1 MIRLAPPL
9 LLRAPSPGTT
19 RTPPLSRHP
28 VAIAAML
35 WRPVLT
41 ALGASTLA
49 VTHAH
54 AAAGGQETAV
64 GAGAEEIT
72 LRLLYQLIA
81 ILVATRIV
89 TWVVRR
95 LGQTDVSGEI
105 LAGLL
110 LGPSLLGAVF
120 PGFVRWL
127 FHPSTGTIFT
137 GLAQVGLIFLMF
149 QIGLEFEFNRHLGR
163 DRRPI
168 VVISLVGIAV
178 PFVMGYLSAPWFHA
192 RLSEP
197 VPLFGFQLFF
207 AVAMS
212 ITAIP
217 ILGRIFMELGVSH
230 TRTAAL
236 TIGAAAID
244 DVSGWMILGVISL
257 LVKGAFSWG
266 WAVPRVAGLAAY
278 FGLVFLVLRPPLKRA
293 IASDLARHGGLR
305 LAAVPYIVTLL
316 FVSAA
321 VTSNLGVFAIIGGFA
336 IGVALHDDRRFV
348 EEWKRR
354 VSPIVWAFFL
364 PIFFAYTGLRTDV
377 GTIQGWPGAW
387 TLLLVLA
394 VAFVSKFGGAYVAA
408 RLVGEDHRSAL
419 TIGVCMNTRAL
430 MELIVLNIGK
440 DLGLLPTDIFSMLV
454 IMALV
459 STFVATPL
467 IRWLM
472 SGETS
477 LATPPGEPSAARAT
491 T

>member
-1 MIRLAPPL
+1 MK
-9 LLRAPSPGTT
+9 
-19 RTPPLSRHP
+19 
-28 VAIAAML
+28 L
-35 WRPVLT
+35 WQALLT
-41 ALGASTLA
+41 ALGTWA
-49 VTHAH
+49 VFITPAH
-54 AAAGGQETAV
+54 AAESAV

-89 TWVVRR
+89 TSVVRR

-110 LGPSLLGAVF
+110 LGPSLLGALF
-120 PGFVRWL
+120 PGFMHWL
-127 FHPSTGTIFT
+127 FHPSTGAIFT
-137 GLAQVGLIFLMF
+137 GLAQVGLVFLMF
-149 QIGLEFEFNRHLGR
+149 QIGLEFEFNRHLGG

-168 VVISLVGIAV
+168 VVISLLGIAV
-178 PFVMGYLSAPWFHA
+178 PFVVGYLSAPWFHT

-197 VPLFGFQLFF
+197 VPAFGFQLFF

-217 ILGRIFMELGVSH
+217 ILGRILMELGLSH

-236 TIGAAAID
+236 TIGAAAVD
-244 DVSGWMILGVISL
+244 DVSGWMILGAISL

-266 WAVPRVAGLAAY
+266 WVVPRVAGLAAY
-278 FGLVFLVLRPPLKRA
+278 VALVFLVVRKPLGRA
-293 IASDLARHGGLR
+293 VARHVERHGELS
-305 LAAVPYIVTLL
+305 LTAVPYIVILL

-321 VTSNLGVFAIIGGFA
+321 ITSNLGVFAIIGGLVV
-336 IGVALHDDRRFV
+336 GVALHDDRRFV
-348 EEWKRR
+348 GEWKRR

-377 GTIQGWPGAW
+377 GTIHGWGGASM
-387 TLLLVLA
+387 LLLLLT
-394 VAFVSKFGGAYVAA
+394 VAFASKLGGAYVAA
-408 RLVGEDHRSAL
+408 RLVGESHRSAV
-419 TIGVCMNTRAL
+419 TIGVCMNTRGL

-454 IMALV
+454 IMALM
-459 STFVATPL
+459 STFMATPL

-472 SGETS
+472 KGQAR
-477 LATPPGEPSAARAT
+477 LAAPLAEAAATRAT

>member
-1 MIRLAPPL
+1 VR
-9 LLRAPSPGTT
+9 
-19 RTPPLSRHP
+19 
-28 VAIAAML
+28 
-35 WRPVLT
+35 VLT
-41 ALGASTLA
+41 VLGVFTLA
-49 VTHAH
+49 IIHAG
-54 AAAGGQETAV
+54 AAAGSQETAV

-72 LRLLYQLIA
+72 LRLLYQLVA

-89 TWVVRR
+89 TWGVRR

-120 PGFVRWL
+120 PGFMTWL

-137 GLAQVGLIFLMF
+137 GLAQVGLVFLMF
-149 QIGLEFEFNRHLGR
+149 QIGLEFEFERHLGR
-163 DRRPI
+163 DRLPI
-168 VVISLVGIAV
+168 VVISLLGIAV

-244 DVSGWMILGVISL
+244 DVSGWIILGAISL
-257 LVKGAFSWG
+257 LVKGAFSWA
-266 WAVPRVAGLAAY
+266 WVVPRVTGLLAY
-278 FGLVFLVLRPPLKRA
+278 LALVFFVVRRPLQRA
-293 IASDLARHGGLR
+293 LADHITRHGGLR
-305 LAAVPYIVTLL
+305 LTAVPYVVTLL

-321 VTSNLGVFAIIGGFA
+321 ITSNLGVFAIIGGFV
-336 IGVALHDDRRFV
+336 IGVVLHDDRRFV

-377 GTIQGWPGAW
+377 GTIQGWPGVW
-387 TLLLVLA
+387 TLVAVLA
-394 VAFVSKFGGAYVAA
+394 VAFASKFGGAYVAA

-440 DLGLLPTDIFSMLV
+440 DLGLLPTDIFSILV

-459 STFVATPL
+459 STFMATPL

-472 SGETS
+472 KEERS
-477 LATPPGEPSAARAT
+477 LATALGEPSATRAT

>member
-1 MIRLAPPL
+1 MPWPPV
-9 LLRAPSPGTT
+9 
-19 RTPPLSRHP
+19 P
-28 VAIAAML
+28 VALGVSML
-35 WRPVLT
+35 VSAPAR
-41 ALGASTLA
+41 
-49 VTHAH
+49 
-54 AAAGGQETAV
+54 AAAASESAV

-81 ILVATRIV
+81 ILVATRLT

-105 LAGLL
+105 LAGVL

-120 PGFVRWL
+120 PGFVQWL
-127 FHPSTGTIFT
+127 FHPSTGTVFT
-137 GLAQVGLIFLMF
+137 GLAQVGLVFLMF
-149 QIGLEFEFNRHLGR
+149 QIGLEFEFSRHLGG
-163 DRRPI
+163 DRRSI
-168 VVISLVGIAV
+168 VVISLLGIAV
-178 PFVMGYLSAPWFHA
+178 PFGLGYVSAPWFHA
-192 RLSEP
+192 QLSEP

-217 ILGRIFMELGVSH
+217 ILGRIFMELGLSH

-244 DVSGWMILGVISL
+244 DVSGWLLLGLISL

-266 WAVPRVAGLAAY
+266 WALPRVFGLVAY
-278 FGLVFLVLRPPLKRA
+278 LALVFLVVRRPLKRV
-293 IASDLARHGGLR
+293 IANDLARHGGLR
-305 LAAVPYIVTLL
+305 LSAVPYIVMLL

-321 VTSNLGVFAIIGGFA
+321 ITSNLSVFAIIGGFV

-364 PIFFAYTGLRTDV
+364 PIFFAYTGLRTDI
-377 GTIQGWPGAW
+377 GTIHGWPGVRL
-387 TLLLVLA
+387 LLLVLA
-394 VAFVSKFGGAYVAA
+394 VAFVSKLGGAYVGA
-408 RLVGEDHRSAL
+408 RLVGEGHRSAI
-419 TIGVCMNTRAL
+419 TIGICMNTRAL

-440 DLGLLPTDIFSMLV
+440 DLGLLPTDMFSMLV

-459 STFVATPL
+459 STFMATPL
-467 IRWLM
+467 IRWLTK
-472 SGETS
+472 GQAS
-477 LATPPGEPSAARAT
+477 LAPALGEPSAVRAT

>member
-1 MIRLAPPL
+1 V
-9 LLRAPSPGTT
+9 PSGET
-19 RTPPLSRHP
+19 
-28 VAIAAML
+28 IAAQL
-35 WRPVLT
+35 Q
-41 ALGASTLA
+41 GAASG
-49 VTHAH
+49 HDS
-54 AAAGGQETAV
+54 AV
-64 GAGAEEIT
+64 GSGAEEIT
-72 LRLLYQLIA
+72 LRLLYQLIV
-81 ILVATRIV
+81 ILLATRIV
-89 TWVVRR
+89 TALVRR

-110 LGPSLLGAVF
+110 LGPSLLGAIAPAVM
-120 PGFVRWL
+120 GWL
-127 FHPSTGTIFT
+127 FHPSTSTIFT
-137 GLAQVGLIFLMF
+137 GLAQIGLILLMF
-149 QIGLEFEFNRHLGR
+149 QIGLEFEFSRHLGG

-168 VVISLVGIAV
+168 VVISLVGLAV
-178 PFVMGYLSAPWFHA
+178 PFAMGYLSAPWFHA

-217 ILGRIFMELGVSH
+217 ILGRIFMELGLSH

-244 DVSGWMILGVISL
+244 DVSGWMILGAISL

-266 WAVPRVAGLAAY
+266 WALPRVAGLAVYLA
-278 FGLVFLVLRPPLKRA
+278 FVFFVLRKPLRRA
-293 IASDLARHGGLR
+293 IADHLARHGGMR
-305 LAAVPYIVTLL
+305 LTAVPYVVILL
-316 FVSAA
+316 FASAA
-321 VTSNLGVFAIIGGFA
+321 ITSNLGVFAIIGGFV

-377 GTIQGWPGAW
+377 GTIQGWPGAAM
-387 TLLLVLA
+387 LLLILA
-394 VAFVSKFGGAYVAA
+394 VAFVSKFGGAYIAA
-408 RLVGEDHRSAL
+408 RLVGEGHRSAL

-440 DLGLLPTDIFSMLV
+440 DLGLLPTNIFSMLV

-459 STFVATPL
+459 STFIATPL

-472 SGETS
+472 KGQESRVPA
-477 LATPPGEPSAARAT
+477 LGEPSAARG
-491 T
+491 

>member
-1 MIRLAPPL
+1 VRDSILA
-9 LLRAPSPGTT
+9 T
-19 RTPPLSRHP
+19 
-28 VAIAAML
+28 
-35 WRPVLT
+35 
-41 ALGASTLA
+41 LGASML
-49 VTHAH
+49 VTYVHAET
-54 AAAGGQETAV
+54 GGQESAV

-72 LRLLYQLIA
+72 LRLLYQLLA
-81 ILVATRIV
+81 ILVATRLVAWI
-89 TWVVRR
+89 VRR

-120 PGFVRWL
+120 PGFMHWL
-127 FHPSTGTIFT
+127 FHPSTGIIFT
-137 GLAQVGLIFLMF
+137 GLAQVGLVFLMF
-149 QIGLEFEFNRHLGR
+149 QIGLEFEFNRHLAG

-168 VVISLVGIAV
+168 VVISLLGIAV
-178 PFVMGYLSAPWFHA
+178 PFVMGYLTAPWFHA
-192 RLSEP
+192 RLSEH

-217 ILGRIFMELGVSH
+217 ILGRIFMELGLSH

-244 DVSGWMILGVISL
+244 DVSGWMILGAISL

-266 WAVPRVAGLAAY
+266 WVLPRVT
-278 FGLVFLVLRPPLKRA
+278 GLVAYLTLIFLGVRKPLQGA
-293 IASDLARHGGLR
+293 IMRHMAQHGGLR
-305 LAAVPYIVTLL
+305 LTAVPYIVILL
-316 FVSAA
+316 FASAA
-321 VTSNLGVFAIIGGFA
+321 ITSNLGVFAIIGGFV

-377 GTIQGWPGAW
+377 GTIRSWPGAT

-408 RLVGEDHRSAL
+408 RLVGERHRSAL
-419 TIGVCMNTRAL
+419 TIGVCMNTRGL
-430 MELIVLNIGK
+430 MELIVLNIGR

-459 STFVATPL
+459 STFMATPL

-472 SGETS
+472 GEERR
-477 LATPPGEPSAARAT
+477 LASSAGEPSATRAT

>member
-1 MIRLAPPL
+1 MLAV
-9 LLRAPSPGTT
+9 ST
-19 RTPPLSRHP
+19 
-28 VAIAAML
+28 
-35 WRPVLT
+35 VLT
-41 ALGASTLA
+41 TL
-49 VTHAH
+49 AH
-54 AAAGGQETAV
+54 AAAGTPESAV

-81 ILVATRIV
+81 ILVATRLV
-89 TWVVRR
+89 TEVVRR

-110 LGPSLLGAVF
+110 LGPSLLGMIF
-120 PGFVRWL
+120 PDFMHWL
-127 FHPSTGTIFT
+127 FDRSTSTIFT
-137 GLAQVGLIFLMF
+137 GLAQVGLVFLMF
-149 QIGLEFEFNRHLGR
+149 QIGLEFEFNRHLGG

-168 VVISLVGIAV
+168 VVISLLGIAV
-178 PFVMGYLSAPWFHA
+178 PFVMGYFTAPWFHA

-217 ILGRIFMELGVSH
+217 ILGRIFMELRLSH

-244 DVSGWMILGVISL
+244 DVSGWTILGAISF

-266 WAVPRVAGLAAY
+266 WAIPRMAGLAAY
-278 FGLVFLVLRPPLKRA
+278 LAVVFLLVRKPLKQALARH
-293 IASDLARHGGLR
+293 LARHGGLG
-305 LAAVPYIVTLL
+305 LTAVRHVVTLL

-321 VTSNLGVFAIIGGFA
+321 ITSKLGVFAIIGGFV
-336 IGVALHDDRRFV
+336 IGMILHDDRRFV
-348 EEWKRR
+348 EEWRRR
-354 VSPIVWAFFL
+354 VSPIVWTFFL
-364 PIFFAYTGLRTDV
+364 PIFFAYTGLRTDI
-377 GTIQGWPGAW
+377 GTIQGWPGAF
-387 TLLLVLA
+387 TLLLVLT
-394 VAFVSKFGGAYVAA
+394 VAFVSKFGGAYVGA
-408 RLVGEDHRSAL
+408 RLVGEGHRSAL

-430 MELIVLNIGK
+430 MELIVLNIGR

-459 STFVATPL
+459 STFMATPL

-472 SGETS
+472 KGQESVASPLG
-477 LATPPGEPSAARAT
+477 AT
-491 T
+491 TATRTI

>member
-1 MIRLAPPL
+1 MRWRL
-9 LLRAPSPGTT
+9 
-19 RTPPLSRHP
+19 
-28 VAIAAML
+28 
-35 WRPVLT
+35 VLT
-41 ALGASTLA
+41 GLGVSTLA
-49 VTHAH
+49 VTRAH
-54 AAAGGQETAV
+54 AAAGGPESAV

-110 LGPSLLGAVF
+110 LGPSLLGMVF
-120 PGFVRWL
+120 PGFMHWL
-127 FHPSTGTIFT
+127 FHPSTATIFT
-137 GLAQVGLIFLMF
+137 GLAQVGLVFLMF
-149 QIGLEFEFNRHLGR
+149 QIGLEFEFTRHLGG

-168 VVISLVGIAV
+168 VAISLAGIAV

-197 VPLFGFQLFF
+197 VPLFGFRLFF

-217 ILGRIFMELGVSH
+217 ILGRIFMELGLSH

-244 DVSGWMILGVISL
+244 DVLGWLILGAISL

-266 WAVPRVAGLAAY
+266 WAVPRVAGLVAY
-278 FGLVFLVLRPPLKRA
+278 LAVVFLVVRNPLQRV
-293 IASDLARHGGLR
+293 IANHLARHGELR
-305 LAAVPYIVTLL
+305 LTAVPYVVTLL

-321 VTSNLGVFAIIGGFA
+321 ITSNLGVFAIIGGFV

-377 GTIQGWPGAW
+377 GTIRGWPGAW
-387 TLLLVLA
+387 TLLLVLG
-394 VAFVSKFGGAYVAA
+394 VAFASKLGGAYVGA
-408 RLVGEDHRSAL
+408 RLVGEGHRSAL

-430 MELIVLNIGK
+430 MELIVLNVGK

-459 STFVATPL
+459 STFMATPL

-472 SGETS
+472 RGQTSRARPLGES
-477 LATPPGEPSAARAT
+477 PAARAT